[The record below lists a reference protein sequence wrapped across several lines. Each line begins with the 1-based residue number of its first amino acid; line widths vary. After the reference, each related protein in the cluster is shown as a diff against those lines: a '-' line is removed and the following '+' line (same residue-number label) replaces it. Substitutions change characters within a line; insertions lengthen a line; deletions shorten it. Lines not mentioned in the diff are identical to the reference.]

1 MHLRLLKLINKPHEG
16 EEHMNKSKKD
26 KSVTGSKTKKSPSS
40 ISQSSTNKSQSL
52 PPGKEPLKTLYLR
65 IPKSFWEEIQTI
77 ANLTGLSMNAV
88 CLDLLR
94 PSIKTKLK
102 QLQED

>member
-1 MHLRLLKLINKPHEG
+1 MNSRVDNA
-16 EEHMNKSKKD
+16 MNKSKKRD
-26 KSVTGSKTKKSPSS
+26 KPSSENQIKKLAPSSQSS
-40 ISQSSTNKSQSL
+40 ISKPHSL
-52 PPGKEPLKTLYLR
+52 LPGKEPLKTLYLR
-65 IPKSFWEEIQTI
+65 IPKSFWEDIQTI

-102 QLQED
+102 QLQEE